1 MMRKSLVLFFMA
13 LTSLS
18 AQADSFPSQPVK
30 LVVPWPP
37 GGSTDVVLRAFA
49 IEASKS
55 LGQPI
60 VIENKAGVGGTLGP
74 QIVARTAKPDGYTI
88 TQHSVAVIRMP
99 YMQDVQYDA
108 IKDFTPIIGLTGYT
122 FGIVANKDSKY
133 KNWDDVVADAKKNP
147 GKITYG
153 SPGVGTSQHL
163 ATEAIADKAG
173 IQLQHVPFKGSSE
186 VMASLL
192 GGHIDLGVDSSGMAP
207 HVDAGRM
214 RLLVT
219 FGSERT
225 KKWNTVPILKE
236 YGYNLVFESPW
247 GLAGPKGMSPEVVKK
262 LHDSFKTALYSDT
275 MKKVLESVDQP
286 VVYLNSEDYG
296 KFIVETD
303 KIEAESLKRLGVTKK

>member
-1 MMRKSLVLFFMA
+1 MRKSLAMFAMA
-13 LTSLS
+13 LTCLS
-18 AQADSFPSQPVK
+18 ASADNFPSQPVK

-49 IEASKS
+49 SEAAKH

-108 IKDFTPIIGLTGYT
+108 VKDFTPIIGLTGYT
-122 FGIVANKDSKY
+122 FGIVANKDSRY
-133 KNWDDVVADAKKNP
+133 KTWDDVVADAKKNP

-163 ATEAIADKAG
+163 ATEAIAEKAG

-186 VMASLL
+186 VMAALL
-192 GGHIDLGVDSSGMAP
+192 GGHLDLGVDSSGMAP

-214 RLLVT
+214 NLLIT

-236 YGYNLVFESPW
+236 YGYDLVFESPW
-247 GLAGPKGMSPEVVKK
+247 GLAGPRGMPPEVVQK
-262 LHDSFKTALYSDT
+262 LHDAFKKALFSDN
-275 MKKVLESVDQP
+275 MKRVLESVDQP
-286 VVYLNSEDYG
+286 LVYLNAEDYR
-296 KFIVETD
+296 KFIIATNQSEGET
-303 KIEAESLKRLGVTKK
+303 LKRLGVLKK

>member
-1 MMRKSLVLFFMA
+1 MRKCLIMLLAACTCTMVHA
-13 LTSLS
+13 E
-18 AQADSFPSQPVK
+18 SFPSQPVK

-49 IEASKS
+49 NEATKY

-60 VIENKAGVGGTLGP
+60 IIENKAGVGGTLGA
-74 QIVARTAKPDGYTI
+74 QIVAKTAKPDGYTI
-88 TQHSVAVIRMP
+88 TQHSIAVIRMP

-122 FGIVANKDSKY
+122 FGIVVNKDSKY

-163 ATEAIADKAG
+163 ATEAIAEKAG

-186 VMASLL
+186 VLAALM
-192 GGHIDLGVDSSGMAP
+192 GGHLDLGVDSSGMAP

-219 FGSERT
+219 FGNERT

-262 LHDSFKTALYSDT
+262 LHDAFKQALYSDN

-286 VVYLNSEDYG
+286 IVYLNSEDYV
-296 KFIVETD
+296 KFIAETNTT
-303 KIEAESLKRLGVTKK
+303 EGATLKKLGVVKK